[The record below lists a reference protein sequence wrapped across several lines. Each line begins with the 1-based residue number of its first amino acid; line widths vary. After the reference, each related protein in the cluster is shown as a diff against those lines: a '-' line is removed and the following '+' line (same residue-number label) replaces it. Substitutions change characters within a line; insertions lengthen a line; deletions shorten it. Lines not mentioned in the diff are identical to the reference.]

1 MLKLYSSW
9 INFCFILI
17 FVLEVNLLECEIC
30 KLLINELDKYLV
42 INVIKDKIEEVVI
55 KFCDSLF
62 VEIKVFVSIVLMIV
76 FFCNYFVFIKL

>member
-1 MLKLYSSW
+1 MYSSW

>member
-1 MLKLYSSW
+1 M
-9 INFCFILI
+9 
-17 FVLEVNLLECEIC
+17 EVNLLECEIC

-76 FFCNYFVFIKL
+76 FFCNYFVFIKNDLFILN

>member
-1 MLKLYSSW
+1 M
-9 INFCFILI
+9 
-17 FVLEVNLLECEIC
+17 EVNLLECEIC